1 MKQKFMERTE
11 TVLITEG
18 MLASLCIAVMI
29 KHVTKQKVS
38 VRDFAG
44 WHGTFKPNYV
54 QPLTKSFPP
63 AFDSKPTKFDNLRTA
78 NVERPVDKRGL
89 VEGAPALL
97 VMPVIVEEVFED
109 VLLVL
114 NSERQHFSILP
125 RHLHVLPA
133 YFPFCA
139 DRKQESIYLDP
150 GSEFDWTCACGN
162 DDEQRFYHCD
172 IRGNEQPP
180 LEDGGWEGH
189 QACEF
194 CGRVFHQDKL
204 IVIDQNPKPR
214 FVKGDEPTRDY

>member
-97 VMPVIVEEVFED
+97 VMPAILEEVFQH
-109 VLLVL
+109 VLLIL
-114 NSERQHFSILP
+114 NSSLHPFSILP
-125 RHLHVLPA
+125 PHLHTLHA
-133 YFPFCA
+133 
-139 DRKQESIYLDP
+139 
-150 GSEFDWTCACGN
+150 
-162 DDEQRFYHCD
+162 
-172 IRGNEQPP
+172 
-180 LEDGGWEGH
+180 
-189 QACEF
+189 
-194 CGRVFHQDKL
+194 
-204 IVIDQNPKPR
+204 
-214 FVKGDEPTRDY
+214 